1 MTTKQVDFRR
11 RSWLYASLAG
21 LAGGLALWPARPAAA
36 AEKGSLLAKALEQ
49 LPTDPNDPAWA
60 NTDVLEVP
68 LAPQAV
74 VKPRRYEAGVK
85 TLTVRAAYSGDRLS
99 LLVEWRDAERDAMEG
114 GAQAFRDAV
123 AVEFPADP
131 AKGIPFFGMG
141 EAERPV
147 TIYQWKADWEAGA
160 ARDLDEKYPH
170 MAVDWYPFTGRGA
183 NEIAEAADYGKQ
195 ESDKVFH
202 PSWWAGNP
210 LGDPALQAKTTV
222 EKLTAYGFGT
232 LAPVPPDGQDGQ
244 AKAAWKDGVWRMV
257 LVVPRAQEKFSFEP
271 GKTLPV
277 AFAAWNGA
285 KHERGGEKAVSTW
298 YFLSLEKPVS
308 ALAYVA
314 PVAIVLGAAAVEL
327 AGLHGLRA
335 RRTPSGSP
343 QSFGAAL
350 RGWMGILRTHLKW
363 RRKHDT

>member
-1 MTTKQVDFRR
+1 MNTKPVDIRR
-11 RSWLYASLAG
+11 RSWLHASLAG
-21 LAGGLALWPARPAAA
+21 LAGGLALCSARSAAA

-60 NTDVLEVP
+60 DADVLEVP

-85 TLTVRAAYSGDRLS
+85 ALTVRAAYSGDRLS
-99 LLVEWRDAERDAMEG
+99 LLVEWRDAERNAMEG

-131 AKGIPFFGMG
+131 AKGTPFFGMG

-160 ARDLDEKYPH
+160 ARDVDERYPH

-183 NEIAEAADYGKQ
+183 NEIAEGADYGKQ

-210 LGDPALQAKTTV
+210 LGDPAMQAKTTV

-232 LAPVPPDGQDGQ
+232 LAPAPPDKQDGR

-257 LVVPRAQEKFSFEP
+257 LVVPRAQEKFLFEP

-285 KHERGGEKAVSTW
+285 KEERGGEKSVSTW
-298 YFLSLEKPVS
+298 YFLSLERPTGVGT
-308 ALAYVA
+308 YFA
-314 PVAIVLGAAAVEL
+314 PVAVVAGVFAAQLVAL
-327 AGLHGLRA
+327 RRLRGRAG
-335 RRTPSGSP
+335 SGS
-343 QSFGAAL
+343 GGTNRA
-350 RGWMGILRTHLKW
+350 
-363 RRKHDT
+363 